1 MTATKPPLALVCACK
16 TGMQE
21 GTPDR
26 GAAIAPATGQAA
38 IIEDNA
44 KRMLAQGRDVFR
56 DETFGSEDFF
66 GGKLQLH
73 RAIAGQK
80 NGGVGG
86 GVSPKTALSVG
97 LKVDAERLPAPVAQ
111 GIKSGAVSLDDPAAL
126 EKEGRRDDAPVRLD
140 DAQVQTIAERQQ
152 VRERV
157 PRVFFE

>member
-1 MTATKPPLALVCACK
+1 MARRFATAALAIACACK

-26 GAAIAPATGQAA
+26 AAASAAATGQAA

-56 DETFGSEDFF
+56 DETFGSEDFY

-86 GVSPKTALSVG
+86 GVSPVISASKGKEVACMRQPSTLEQLTADG
-97 LKVDAERLPAPVAQ
+97 
-111 GIKSGAVSLDDPAAL
+111 
-126 EKEGRRDDAPVRLD
+126 
-140 DAQVQTIAERQQ
+140 
-152 VRERV
+152 
-157 PRVFFE
+157 